1 MSTYKI
7 LVNKG
12 LLNKSIFI
20 VLLSGFLYAD
30 DVDDLDSI
38 CSISKI
44 PIVNA
49 VFDCRRLTNKEIYS
63 LDKYWDQESNGDL
76 CHYFY
81 FPIADPTASKR
92 LLLENYLLME
102 EKIKKR
108 GLNCFDEYRNI
119 FWYRG
124 KGTMSMLQKLRE
136 QYPIIKDYKSQ
147 YNFNG

>member
-1 MSTYKI
+1 MNAYKI

-12 LLNKSIFI
+12 LLNQSIFI
-20 VLLSGFLYAD
+20 IFLSGFLYSD
-30 DVDDLDSI
+30 DIDELDTI

-49 VFDCRRLTNKEIYS
+49 VFDCRPLTNTEIYS

-81 FPIADPTASKR
+81 FPIADPRASER
-92 LLLENYLLME
+92 PLLENYLLME

-136 QYPIIKDYKSQ
+136 QYPILKDYKSH
-147 YNFNG
+147 YNFNN

>member
-7 LVNKG
+7 LANKEP
-12 LLNKSIFI
+12 LIKSIFI
-20 VLLSGFLYAD
+20 ILLSGFLYAD
-30 DVDDLDSI
+30 NIDKLDSI

-44 PIVNA
+44 QIVNA
-49 VFDCRRLTNKEIYS
+49 IFDCRSLTNKEIYS

-76 CHYFY
+76 CHHFY
-81 FPIADPTASKR
+81 FPIADPVASKR

-108 GLNCFDEYRNI
+108 GLNRFDEYRNI

-124 KGTMSMLQKLRE
+124 KDTMSMLQKLRN
-136 QYPIIKDYKSQ
+136 QYPVIKDHKSH
-147 YNFNG
+147 YNFND